1 MQLDAGVQ
9 RSKATTVAKTGKTI
23 RIKKK
28 KESSEIT
35 TPTTTDILKEME
47 TINSNNKVD
56 DVLSEAS
63 KISDHYFGVTTD
75 VLDEEGLNYGFERV
89 IEKFGKVDS
98 LINGAGGNMPN
109 FSITLSNP

>member
-1 MQLDAGVQ
+1 MFLQEVLQNTFNNRV
-9 RSKATTVAKTGKTI
+9 RESCLCW
-23 RIKKK
+23 
-28 KESSEIT
+28 KESE
-35 TPTTTDILKEME
+35 
-47 TINSNNKVD
+47 KVD

-98 LINGAGGNMPN
+98 LINGALEVICLVRQLVRIKK
-109 FSITLSNP
+109 FSILISKTTVK

>member
-35 TPTTTDILKEME
+35 TPTTTDILKEIE

-56 DVLSEAS
+56 DVLSHLNNY
-63 KISDHYFGVTTD
+63 I
-75 VLDEEGLNYGFERV
+75 EEPKMRGLNE
-89 IEKFGKVDS
+89 S
-98 LINGAGGNMPN
+98 
-109 FSITLSNP
+109 